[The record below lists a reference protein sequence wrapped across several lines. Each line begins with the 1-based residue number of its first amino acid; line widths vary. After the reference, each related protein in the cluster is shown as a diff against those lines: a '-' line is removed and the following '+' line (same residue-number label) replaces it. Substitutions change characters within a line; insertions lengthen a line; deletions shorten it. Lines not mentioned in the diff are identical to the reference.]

1 MPQEWGTLFRKRWIL
16 QTIGLGTQKD
26 PKFSKGSQTLVHK
39 SEGMGTLGQQLG
51 LAARDPCSGIWCLC
65 CRVYTFLVSGQRG
78 CSPVGGLA
86 YIRPWNR
93 QGGGRGGCLW
103 GERHMASSRSA
114 TAVSSVI
121 IS

>member
-1 MPQEWGTLFRKRWIL
+1 M
-16 QTIGLGTQKD
+16 
-26 PKFSKGSQTLVHK
+26 HK

-51 LAARDPCSGIWCLC
+51 LAARDPGD
-65 CRVYTFLVSGQRG
+65 LVSVLQ
-78 CSPVGGLA
+78 GLHFLGFRA
-86 YIRPWNR
+86 REDAALWVAWHTYVPGIGREE
-93 QGGGRGGCLW
+93 GRGGCLW

>member
-65 CRVYTFLVSGQRG
+65 CSVYTFLVSGQGG

-86 YIRPWNR
+86 YVPGI
-93 QGGGRGGCLW
+93 GREEDVAGVYGVRGTWLALVLPLLCPL
-103 GERHMASSRSA
+103 
-114 TAVSSVI
+114 
-121 IS
+121 